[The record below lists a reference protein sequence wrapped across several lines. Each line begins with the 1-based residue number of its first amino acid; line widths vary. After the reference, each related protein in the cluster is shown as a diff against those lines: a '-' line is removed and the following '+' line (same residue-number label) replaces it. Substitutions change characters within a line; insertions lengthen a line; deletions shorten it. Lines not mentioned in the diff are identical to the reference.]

1 MRPLVDNEIS
11 KKTGFGNF
19 DPALVTETWKWV
31 AASQDYPE
39 SKLNPESVRP
49 KSDRSWLHLIQRG
62 CCIGLT

>member
-39 SKLNPESVRP
+39 SKLNPESVID
-49 KSDRSWLHLIQRG
+49 KSL
-62 CCIGLT
+62 LT